1 MRVCE
6 RVCVLFFAMAKFKV
20 HASVVIIVVVVNV
33 AVVVVAL
40 VDADVAFL
48 VFFVCPKSSCNANLF
63 NLLFT
68 NGSGVRQKLSFNLK

>member
-20 HASVVIIVVVVNV
+20 HASVVIIVVVVVVN
-33 AVVVVAL
+33 VVV